1 MSPALLSYGLEQ
13 PWWLLLSALPPLLYY
28 LGRRRGHDSRAAL
41 RVADASKMPQRKSW
55 RVLVAQIL
63 PLLFLLSMLAIIMAL
78 ARPVEH
84 FTEEKIK
91 AEGIDIVL
99 VQDVSGSMLA
109 TDFEPNRLE
118 ATKAMAIEFVQQRPY
133 DRIGLVVFG
142 GEAFSQSP
150 LTLDHNLLV
159 QYIDELEF
167 GMIDDGTAIGM
178 GLATAINRIKDV
190 SSDTKV
196 VILLTDGVSKLGYI
210 DPSTAADIAKQQG
223 VKVYT
228 IGVGS
233 EGYAMMPYRQN
244 QDGTYLYRKQA
255 VKIDEVLLKQ
265 IADVT
270 GGQYFRA
277 KDMSSLEQVYSVID
291 QLEKTEIEVST
302 FARQRELF
310 RYPLGVGLVLLLSFI
325 GLRLTVANTDLY
337 V

>member
-1 MSPALLSYGLEQ
+1 MCVLLAYGLEQ
-13 PWWLLLSALPPLLYY
+13 PLWLLLGVLPLAFWLHSV
-28 LGRRRGHDSRAAL
+28 RSRSSTSGAMRL
-41 RVADASKMPQRKSW
+41 ADASKISQRTSW
-55 RVLVAQIL
+55 RVALAKTLPVLLV
-63 PLLFLLSMLAIIMAL
+63 LSMLAIVLAM

-84 FTEEKIK
+84 FTEEKVK

-210 DPSTAADIAKQQG
+210 DPATAADIAKQQG

-255 VKIDEVLLKQ
+255 VEIDEALLQQ

-277 KDMSSLEQVYSVID
+277 RDMSSLEQVYAVID
-291 QLEKTEIEVST
+291 QLEKTEVEVTT

-310 RYPLGVGLVLLLSFI
+310 RYPLAVGLGLLLLFV
-325 GLRLTVANTDLY
+325 GLKSTVANTDLY